1 MREETE
7 ERTKKKRRKKKK
19 SRFWHYLYAVVVMFL
34 TVANITLAAL
44 LLTHTQNIQVTGTKN
59 STKNEITSWIK
70 EDPLTTNSLY
80 TYFKFRTGSYSLPI
94 YLEGVTVKLTAP
106 WSVKVAVREKSIIGC
121 MIMGQ
126 SYVYFDAD
134 GLVLQKTTS
143 YDETVPLI
151 EGMEIEEAG
160 QYEKLKV
167 NNEKVFDCVVE
178 ISKEIEKHELAPDR
192 LVWDED
198 GMNLYFEQICVKLG
212 KSNFGEKV
220 LQLTP
225 ILEKLK
231 GESGILHLEHYTL
244 DSSNISFEKN
254 TEVS

>member
-1 MREETE
+1 MRGETE

-19 SRFWHYLYAVVVMFL
+19 SRFWHYLYAIVVMFL
-34 TVANITLAAL
+34 TVANITLATL
-44 LLTHTQNIQVTGTKN
+44 LLTHTQNIQVTGTKY
-59 STKNEITSWIK
+59 STKSEITSWIK

-80 TYFKFRTGSYSLPI
+80 TYFKFRSGSYNLPI
-94 YLEGVTVKLTAP
+94 YLEGVTVKLAAP

-134 GLVLQKTTS
+134 GLVLQKTAS

-178 ISKEIEKHELAPDR
+178 ISKEIEKHELFPDR

-198 GMNLYFEQICVKLG
+198 GMNLYFEQICVKIG
-212 KSNFGEKV
+212 KSNFDEKV

-225 ILEKLK
+225 ILEKLE
-231 GESGILHLEHYTL
+231 GESGILHLEHYTS